1 MALLKCAKCGGKVSE
16 LAKRCPHC
24 NCTIEEAIEG
34 FSPIK
39 VQNKPVMN
47 VQTQRVNCPYEIQQG
62 HLIRSIGVGPLGHR
76 GPDGVEIDLILH
88 FVLRKDEIPV
98 RTARKAGPHGLHILG
113 QDALQLILAALAL
126 DNLNAEI
133 TGLVQSKV
141 STS

>member
-1 MALLKCAKCGGKVSE
+1 MHVVL
-16 LAKRCPHC
+16 
-24 NCTIEEAIEG
+24 
-34 FSPIK
+34 
-39 VQNKPVMN
+39 
-47 VQTQRVNCPYEIQQG
+47 
-62 HLIRSIGVGPLGHR
+62 VGPLGHR

-98 RTARKAGPHGLHILG
+98 RTARKVGPHGLHILG